1 MTAYHTSTTIALRVD
16 GHPARA
22 RLDGRDYEAAAGRAA
37 ARSIGRRPSAVYGVT
52 DDGRTDWG
60 DGSQTRRYVVTVTT
74 GPRNGDVYP
83 VRRVRVAIDGY
94 VY

>member
-1 MTAYHTSTTIALRVD
+1 MTHYRPRTTVALRVD

-37 ARSIGRRPSAVYGVT
+37 ARSIGRRASAVYGVT

-60 DGSQTRRYVVTVTT
+60 DGTQTRHYVVTVTT
-74 GPRNGDVYP
+74 GPRHGDVHP
-83 VRRVRVAIDGY
+83 VRRVRVAVDT
-94 VY
+94 